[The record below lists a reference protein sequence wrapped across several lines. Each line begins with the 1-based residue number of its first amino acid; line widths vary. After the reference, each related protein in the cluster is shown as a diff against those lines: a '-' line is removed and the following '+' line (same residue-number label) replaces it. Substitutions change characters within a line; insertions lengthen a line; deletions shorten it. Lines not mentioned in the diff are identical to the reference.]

1 NVHPLAIRDEY
12 IELWKNSTYNL
23 CIWNVWMF
31 GAIIDLNNKLSPFVV
46 VLFIIR
52 HEAKIKSNF
61 NLCNTSF

>member
-23 CIWNVWMF
+23 CIWMF
-31 GAIIDLNNKLSPFVV
+31 GAIIDLNNKLSSFVV

-52 HEAKIKSNF
+52 HVAKIKSNF
-61 NLCNTSF
+61 KLCNTSF